1 MMKEGC
7 TAKIQKDSFPTLP
20 IFDLIQKVGNIPEH
34 DMYNTFNMGIGM
46 CVVVAAEDADKALA
60 QLKATG
66 EQAYIIGTVE
76 AGDEGVELC

>member
-1 MMKEGC
+1 
-7 TAKIQKDSFPTLP
+7 
-20 IFDLIQKVGNIPEH
+20 
-34 DMYNTFNMGIGM
+34 MYNTFNMGIGM